1 MQFNNSKKKVTFE
14 IPDEE
19 YEILERLCK
28 ETTRSK
34 ANMIRYLIN
43 QENKKKKREENSNVK
58 V

>member
-19 YEILERLCK
+19 YEILEKLCK